1 MKFEVLWRD
10 KNSAA
15 RVGVLYTKAGPVLTP
30 TFMPVGS
37 EGAIKGVFPQQLWDM
52 GYRLILSNLFHLY
65 LRPGIEVIEKAGG
78 LSKFMGWK
86 GAVLT
91 DSGGFQVFSL
101 SRLVKVKDDGIEFFS
116 HVDGSRHF
124 LSPELVLEYQIRM
137 KVDIAMVLDHFV
149 SNESSRKEVE
159 DATRRTINWAERAI
173 KRKEAMRSKTAVF
186 GIIQGGIF
194 EDLRELSAKEISS
207 MDFDG
212 YAIGGLGVGE
222 KEEDLFRS
230 IEVVNQHLPEDK
242 PRYLMGI
249 GEPYQ
254 MVKAISL
261 GVDLF
266 DCVIPTRN
274 GRRGQVFTYG
284 GKLNIKRN
292 EYREDFSQV
301 DPDLPFSKSLLR
313 HLYVSSHIN
322 SALYNTYIN
331 LKFFLDTMTK
341 IRKYIKDNS
350 LGEFLRETKKIW
362 RKK

>member
-15 RVGVLYTKAGPVLTP
+15 RVGVLHTKSGPVLTP
-30 TFMPVGS
+30 AFMPVGT
-37 EGAIKGVFPQQLWDM
+37 EGAVKGVFPQQLWDM
-52 GYRLILSNLFHLY
+52 GYRLLLSNLYHLY
-65 LRPGIEVIEKAGG
+65 LRPGIDVIEKAGG
-78 LSKFMGWK
+78 LSRFMGWR
-86 GAVLT
+86 GSVLT

-101 SRLVKVKDDGIEFFS
+101 SRMVRVRDEGIEFFS
-116 HVDGSRHF
+116 HIDGSRHF
-124 LSPELVLEYQIRM
+124 LTPESVLEYQFRM

-149 SNESSRKEVE
+149 SNESPREDVE
-159 DATRRTINWAERAI
+159 DATRRTVEWAHRAA
-173 KRKEAMRSKTAVF
+173 RKKEELGKEMAVF
-186 GIIQGGIF
+186 GIVQGGVF
-194 EDLRELSAKEISS
+194 DDLRRTSAMELSSLN
-207 MDFDG
+207 FDG

-222 KEEDLFRS
+222 DEDDMFRS
-230 IEVVNQHLPEDK
+230 IEVVNQYLPEDK

-254 MVKAISL
+254 IVKAVSL

-274 GRRGQVFTYG
+274 GRRGQVFTEV

-292 EYREDFSQV
+292 EFREDFSLV
-301 DPDLPFSKSLLR
+301 DQELPFSRSLLR
-313 HLYVSSHIN
+313 HLYSSSHIN

-331 LKFFLDTMTK
+331 LKFFLDTMIK